1 MKIIGY
7 KWARRHED
15 GQSVLWS
22 MKNVIY
28 VCMIIQKKAR
38 GVLTQQGEARERK
51 CQVGT

>member
-15 GQSVLWS
+15 SQSVLWS

-28 VCMIIQKKAR
+28 VCMIIQKKGKR
-38 GVLTQQGEARERK
+38 GINSERRGK
-51 CQVGT
+51 RM